1 MSEPPIKKL
10 KCGEDFVDLIN
21 ECYDLQFDKSDK
33 TQTDIEDLNLKA
45 QKIRETVANIN
56 SSSDLQFGETRI
68 SARINWG
75 KCLAILL
82 ENGHHDLTATKILTE
97 RLSPGGGLF

>member
-1 MSEPPIKKL
+1 ME
-10 KCGEDFVDLIN
+10 LIN
-21 ECYDLQFDKSDK
+21 ECYELQFDKSEK
-33 TQTDIEDLNLKA
+33 TDAEIEDLNSKA
-45 QKIRETVANIN
+45 QRIRETVENIT

-75 KCLAILL
+75 KCLAVLL
-82 ENGHHDLTATKILTE
+82 ENGHQNLTATKILTE